1 MAESNIC
8 LHDNFFLAFSRVL
21 TILLSGS
28 TLVPVGGGET
38 EMSNSDVDWLLWK
51 ESRSSTGGFSAEGN
65 SPGALEGLI
74 AKSEYVG
81 SPFSPLILAAF
92 DDLKGSNK
100 PFFLIL
106 VCVTASFPG
115 SSSSLSSLVAG
126 SSDLCSFTGMKGSTR
141 GMCRSLRD
149 CLVVASLLP
158 CRKDGGVGGIF
169 GGKEIGRLPPHA
181 PSPSLKTTLDTA
193 GVLLSAP
200 VLMAPATGQQ

>member
-8 LHDNFFLAFSRVL
+8 LHDNFFLAFSKVL
-21 TILLSGS
+21 IILLSDS
-28 TLVPVGGGET
+28 TLAPVGGGVTGMSGLET
-38 EMSNSDVDWLLWK
+38 GNSAVDWLLWE
-51 ESRSSTGGFSAEGN
+51 ESRSSTGCFPTEGN

-74 AKSEYVG
+74 VKSEYVG

-106 VCVTASFPG
+106 VCIAASFPG

-158 CRKDGGVGGIF
+158 C
-169 GGKEIGRLPPHA
+169 
-181 PSPSLKTTLDTA
+181 
-193 GVLLSAP
+193 
-200 VLMAPATGQQ
+200 

>member
-8 LHDNFFLAFSRVL
+8 LHDNFFLALSRVL
-21 TILLSGS
+21 TILLSDS
-28 TLVPVGGGET
+28 RLVPVGGGLT
-38 EMSNSDVDWLLWK
+38 EMSGLEKGSSDVDWLLWK
-51 ESRSSTGGFSAEGN
+51 ESRSSTGGFSTEGN

-74 AKSEYVG
+74 VKSEYVG

-106 VCVTASFPG
+106 VCVAASFPG

-126 SSDLCSFTGMKGSTR
+126 SSDWCSFTGMKGSTR

-149 CLVVASLLP
+149 RLVVASPPP
-158 CRKDGGVGGIF
+158 C
-169 GGKEIGRLPPHA
+169 
-181 PSPSLKTTLDTA
+181 
-193 GVLLSAP
+193 
-200 VLMAPATGQQ
+200 